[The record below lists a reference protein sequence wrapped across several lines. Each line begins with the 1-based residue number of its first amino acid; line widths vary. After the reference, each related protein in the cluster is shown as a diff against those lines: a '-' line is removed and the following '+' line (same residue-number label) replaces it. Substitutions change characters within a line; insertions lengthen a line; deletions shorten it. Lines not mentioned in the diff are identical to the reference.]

1 MITKR
6 NIARE
11 ALLFTAFLTVGLIA
25 FPVMLII
32 IAKQLGGISP
42 EATVIN
48 ELVGFYKACGRG
60 YWVAWAVALGPYF
73 IYQFIRSCK
82 WASHQK
88 KLSPLKQTPS
98 RNP

>member
-1 MITKR
+1 MTSTR

-11 ALLFTAFLTVGLIA
+11 ALLFTAFLAVGLIA

-48 ELVGFYKACGRG
+48 ELIGFYKACGRG
-60 YWVAWAVALGPYF
+60 YWIAWAVALGPYF
-73 IYQFIRSCK
+73 IYQFIRSVGWVIK
-82 WASHQK
+82 
-88 KLSPLKQTPS
+88 
-98 RNP
+98 RNAKSELEV

>member
-11 ALLFTAFLTVGLIA
+11 ALLFTSFLAVGLIA

-48 ELVGFYKACGRG
+48 ELIGFYKACGRG
-60 YWVAWAVALGPYF
+60 YWIAWAVALGPYF
-73 IYQFIRSCK
+73 IYQLIRSRK

-88 KLSPLKQTPS
+88 KLSPLKQTTS
-98 RNP
+98 RNQ

>member
-11 ALLFTAFLTVGLIA
+11 ALLFTAFLAVGLIA

-42 EATVIN
+42 DAAVIE
-48 ELVGFYKACGRG
+48 ELISFYKACGRG
-60 YWVAWAVALGPYF
+60 YWIAWAVALGPYF

-88 KLSPLKQTPS
+88 KLSPLKQTTS
-98 RNP
+98 RDP